1 MLRILTAFLALAL
14 WIGAQTAHSQS
25 QPAKAL
31 DPVGVY
37 DLDLERGGQFTGAEM
52 TIERG
57 KDGGLSATMQVHG
70 QSIVFDKV
78 TVEDRVVTLD
88 AGTGLTLTLTF
99 RDRDNLS
106 GTWNRPD
113 DSGSLNGVRRK
124 G

>member
-1 MLRILTAFLALAL
+1 MIRTFTAFLTLAL
-14 WIGAQTAHSQS
+14 WAGVQPALSQS
-25 QPAKAL
+25 QTTKAL

-37 DLDLERGGQFTGAEM
+37 DLDLEMHGQFTGAEM
-52 TIERG
+52 TIERA
-57 KDGGLSATMQVHG
+57 KDGSLSATMQVHG

-78 TVEDRVVTLD
+78 TVEDKVVTLA
-88 AGTGLTLTLTF
+88 AGNGLTLALTF

-106 GTWNRPD
+106 GTWSRPD

>member
-1 MLRILTAFLALAL
+1 MIRSSALLLALAL
-14 WIGAQTAHSQS
+14 AGGPSITSAQSNSTK
-25 QPAKAL
+25 PL

-37 DLDLERGGQFTGAEM
+37 DLDLEMHGQFTGAEM

-57 KDGGLSATMQVHG
+57 KDGNLSATMQVHG